1 MWNFRKLE
9 IDGLMSFGQATIE
22 FVDGEVVVIYGV
34 NKDAGVE
41 KSNGSGKSALLEGF
55 GFGVTGSP
63 LRKVKIGELV
73 NDDAICANV
82 SVTLDNTGLNEVMQ
96 INRIAYKSKSSVC
109 QILINGELIANLT
122 STDEANKFIE
132 TKLGITRDDLL
143 NFFVLTAAKFTPF
156 LDASDTKK
164 KEVINRF
171 SNGIIVDKSITDLEE
186 DKAECNEELKV
197 INIEYG
203 QHSSTLGALEST
215 LVDVEKGSNEVDDTG
230 ERISKLGEE
239 IHEINK
245 ENLVKSKEIGEL
257 KLDFADAE
265 VEIKAI
271 SIKEI
276 DDLYDEIHKNNDS
289 IEVYQKH
296 RLKLRVDLQEI
307 DHKIRHIKLKMDG
320 SISCPS
326 CSHEFDP
333 TDKGFDLKKAQKEL
347 WSLDVTRGDI
357 VDDGRREKGRI
368 DSLQSTTD
376 LLTEKVGKITKVRST
391 LLDELGE
398 IEDDISDIW
407 KAIKLNNSRAEANEI
422 KIEALSSKEEKD
434 VVTPLKNKISSV
446 KAKLEPVAVKLGE
459 LTEELDDY
467 NVQLDVFRRFKSHLA
482 NMSLKSMEGLVNDY
496 LDNFGSDI
504 FLQLNSDSKLASG
517 KTKEKIGATLVRNG
531 VDIGSFNKRSGG
543 EKAAI
548 NLAFAK
554 TLSHLIN
561 LNAGENRGLNL
572 LIIDEILDSTDAEGL
587 ANIVRSFEREKDTVM
602 LISHIPLPSSV
613 GKQLTV
619 CKENDLSHIISED
632 EKV

>member
-9 IDGLMSFGQATIE
+9 IDNLMSFGQATIE

-63 LRKVKIGELV
+63 LRKIKIGELV
-73 NDDAICANV
+73 NDDVKHANV
-82 SVTLDNTGLNEVMQ
+82 SVTLDNIGLNEVMQ
-96 INRIAYKSKSSVC
+96 INRVVYKSKSSVC
-109 QILINGELIANLT
+109 QILIGAIGEELTLVDNLT

-132 TKLGITRDDLL
+132 TKLGITREDLL

-186 DKAECNEELKV
+186 DKAECDEEFKA

-203 QHSSTLGALEST
+203 QYSSTLEALEST
-215 LVDVEKGSNEVDDTG
+215 LVDVEKGSDEVDDTS
-230 ERISKLGEE
+230 ERIEE
-239 IHEINK
+239 CR
-245 ENLVKSKEIGEL
+245 V
-257 KLDFADAE
+257 A
-265 VEIKAI
+265 
-271 SIKEI
+271 IKEI
-276 DDLYDEIHKNNDS
+276 IANLTEDQKESLLLISDKEEIDVEIRQLPNPDELESQLRELEVLSNTKKEERNKLKTRLQETDHQLNHLRLKIEGS
-289 IEVYQKH
+289 IE
-296 RLKLRVDLQEI
+296 
-307 DHKIRHIKLKMDG
+307 
-320 SISCPS
+320 CPK
-326 CSHEFDP
+326 CSHDFDP
-333 TDKGFDLKKAQKEL
+333 TDEGFDIVVAEKDHYQLQL
-347 WSLDVTRGDI
+347 NRVDI
-357 VDDGRREKGRI
+357 
-368 DSLQSTTD
+368 
-376 LLTEKVGKITKVRST
+376 
-391 LLDELGE
+391 
-398 IEDDISDIW
+398 IEDGKAVRGEVDEYGAKIELKQAKISKMAASKRVLDNERSEIVRDIAKIDRSNES
-407 KAIKLNNSRAEANEI
+407 NNDKIEAHEM

-434 VVTPLKNKISSV
+434 IVTPLKNKISSV
-446 KAKLEPVAVKLGE
+446 KAKLEPVETKLGE

-504 FLQLNSDSKLASG
+504 FLQLNSESKLANN
-517 KTKEKIGATLVRNG
+517 KTKEKIGATLIRNG

-613 GKQLTV
+613 GKQLVV
-619 CKENDLSHIISED
+619 CKENDISKIIE
-632 EKV
+632 